1 MSLLINIKGSISDIT
16 INNLSRYLDEDFNG
30 TRLGLDL
37 GINAFLASVIKFT
50 SNEKAAKNLLNIL
63 RDGGHTG
70 DIFNSLENFSNDV
83 EKSKLLEAIGENITN
98 HFLNKNSFK
107 VSGWISEMAGI
118 KENSSETLLNFA
130 APLVLGFLG
139 MTVRERNFNSLD
151 LKNYLYK
158 EGEEV
163 RESLPMSVS
172 NLFNLPK
179 FTKAKPIGDK
189 HNSAVTELNKDEQ
202 MKSSNFG
209 MILPWVMLSLV
220 AASIYYF
227 ASIKSKEQDK
237 NHVIS
242 ALDTIHPEEF
252 LPIDTFKLLE
262 LDSLG
267 SKKKDDPFKEDSL
280 KDKLTP
286 PIVIDEEVDSGNI
299 KQPSTTQSF
308 KPKPIK
314 ASERTGETPNN
325 TPIGYSEVSSEV
337 FRNNS
342 AEVIAGS
349 YLNNLMNQLKNS
361 NRKVTLSPHRGAG
374 SIGEDRAFAVR
385 DYLLENGIASTKV
398 EIGYSKAG
406 NNSSGL
412 SFKLKD

>member
-1 MSLLINIKGSISDIT
+1 MSLLNNIKGSISDIT
-16 INNLSRYLDEDFNG
+16 INNLSKYLDEDFNG

-50 SNEKAAKNLLNIL
+50 TNEKAAKNLLNIL

-83 EKSKLLEAIGENITN
+83 EKSKLLETIGENITN

-118 KENSSETLLNFA
+118 KENSSESLLNFA

-139 MTVRERNFNSLD
+139 MTVREKNFNSLD

-158 EGEEV
+158 EGEDV

-237 NHVIS
+237 NHGIS
-242 ALDTIHPEEF
+242 VLDTIHPEEF

-267 SKKKDDPFKEDSL
+267 SKKKDDLFKGDPL
-280 KDKLTP
+280 KEKLTP
-286 PIVIDEEVDSGNI
+286 PSVVDEDTDNF
-299 KQPSTTQSF
+299 KQSSTTKSF
-308 KPKPIK
+308 KPKPK
-314 ASERTGETPNN
+314 EASEKPVESPNN
-325 TPIGYSEVSSEV
+325 TPIGYSEVSSAV

-349 YLNNLMNQLKNS
+349 YLNSLMNQLKNS
-361 NRKVTLSPHRGAG
+361 NRKVTLSPLRGAG